1 MRAWDLG
8 IHLFVG
14 LGVRFGVAGLG
25 NRAKCTGSTQGVEYD
40 VQHSDTR
47 GRWSAGYRALLV
59 EFRVV
64 FGFRVWGLGY
74 RGQRLY
80 LLTFLAI

>member
-25 NRAKCTGSTQGVEYD
+25 NRAKCAGSTQGVEYD

-47 GRWSAGYRALLV
+47 GRCA
-59 EFRVV
+59 ECRVSGV
-64 FGFRVWGLGY
+64 VG
-74 RGQRLY
+74 
-80 LLTFLAI
+80 